1 MGMNL
6 VIFINENC
14 SELYN
19 MTMSLVIFNNEHC
32 HKGGYYDYK
41 HCREGV
47 E

>member
-19 MTMSLVIFNNEHC
+19 MTMSLVIFNNAHC